1 MAKVKVYDMQA
12 KEIGSL
18 DLKEEIFDAPY
29 NEAVIHQV
37 IVAQNANQRQGTKS
51 ALTRSE
57 VRGHAKK
64 PWKQKHTGNAR
75 HGSRKSP
82 IWKGGGVA
90 FAPKPRDFSQK
101 VNKQVK
107 YLAFVSA
114 LSQKF
119 RQEEVTVIDE
129 IKTEGKTKEIA
140 NMLKAFNFDK
150 KTLIVVGNDNVNV
163 LQSSAN
169 IPNVEVV
176 VADLLSVGQVVGNKN
191 LIFSKNAI
199 DKIEEVRV

>member
-12 KEIGSL
+12 KEVGSL

-29 NEAVIHQV
+29 NQAVIHQV
-37 IVAQNANQRQGTKS
+37 VVAQNANQRQGTKS

-57 VRGHAKK
+57 VRGHTKK

-101 VNKQVK
+101 INKQVK

-114 LSQKF
+114 LSQKI
-119 RQEEVTVIDE
+119 RQEEITVIDE

-140 NMLKAFNFDK
+140 NMLKAFDFDK
-150 KTLIVVGNDNVNV
+150 KTLIVVGDDNANI

-169 IPNVEVV
+169 IPNVEIV
-176 VADLLSVGQVVGNKN
+176 VADLLNVGQIVGNKN

-199 DKIEEVRV
+199 NKIEEVRV